1 MLKEEEKGL
10 DTFRAPGPQLT
21 PEIPLGAPQWWHG
34 TKVRHPGT
42 SIFPMGQ
49 AASFSAPPALQLM
62 EEGAGSQNRAVV
74 KGTGFELD
82 SGSNPSII
90 T

>member
-1 MLKEEEKGL
+1 
-10 DTFRAPGPQLT
+10 
-21 PEIPLGAPQWWHG
+21 
-34 TKVRHPGT
+34 
-42 SIFPMGQ
+42 MGQ

-62 EEGAGSQNRAVV
+62 EEGAGSQDRAVV